1 MSALSGQGSSNA
13 GRGPLSLYIAAF
25 DASWEIDLFGGTRR
39 SIEAA
44 SAEADAADA
53 QLADAH
59 VQLAAEVAQAY
70 ITLREQQES
79 LAHLASSEQLE
90 AEMFELTQQRRA
102 RGVASQLEVE
112 RLMTQLDNTRAQM
125 SPVQASIAE
134 SLDQL
139 AMLTGGSPGTLDA
152 ELSAPKPLPGV
163 PETVAVGDPAAL
175 LKSRPDIRAA
185 ERRLASSTA
194 QIGVRKADW
203 FPKLSLLGSLG
214 FAATDPSHLARKEN
228 GTWMTLPRLQLN
240 ILDFGRVDA
249 GVEGSEGGRDEAE
262 ASYESVVL
270 KALRDAD
277 VALSRYGHQREHVV
291 VLRRVEA
298 SAERAST
305 LQQQRYRAGTASML
319 EWLDVERT
327 RVVAQQSRISG
338 DADLLKDFVS
348 LQKSLGLGWQSSA
361 APAS

>member
-1 MSALSGQGSSNA
+1 
-13 GRGPLSLYIAAF
+13 
-25 DASWEIDLFGGTRR
+25 
-39 SIEAA
+39 
-44 SAEADAADA
+44 
-53 QLADAH
+53 
-59 VQLAAEVAQAY
+59 
-70 ITLREQQES
+70 
-79 LAHLASSEQLE
+79 
-90 AEMFELTQQRRA
+90 
-102 RGVASQLEVE
+102 
-112 RLMTQLDNTRAQM
+112 
-125 SPVQASIAE
+125 
-134 SLDQL
+134 
-139 AMLTGGSPGTLDA
+139 
-152 ELSAPKPLPGV
+152 
-163 PETVAVGDPAAL
+163 
-175 LKSRPDIRAA
+175 
-185 ERRLASSTA
+185 
-194 QIGVRKADW
+194 
-203 FPKLSLLGSLG
+203 
-214 FAATDPSHLARKEN
+214 
-228 GTWMTLPRLQLN
+228 MTLPRLQWN
-240 ILDFGRVDA
+240 ILDFGRVAA
-249 GVEGSEGGRDEAE
+249 GVEGAEGGRDEAE